1 MPNSNSPIYIES
13 DVAALYNNA
22 APEIQLRLQALMRL
36 WLDETQR
43 SDTETLL
50 AMMDKL
56 SDKAQARGL
65 TPEILES
72 ILNEAD

>member
-1 MPNSNSPIYIES
+1 
-13 DVAALYNNA
+13 
-22 APEIQLRLQALMRL
+22 MRL